1 MKRSYDIV
9 IVGAGMVGLTAAGL
23 LSKNEQLRI
32 TIIDAGKKPV
42 FNVADEMSLRVSAI
56 APGSVDILTDIG
68 AWAEIVKT
76 RACPYRDMKV
86 WDAAGNVEGPETLS
100 FGAAEFAVPQLG
112 FIVENVLI
120 QHALL
125 QQLDQTDVAVHFETA
140 ISAVLRSGHRF
151 EIELES
157 GDKLTPDLL
166 VGADGA
172 NSFVRGSADIGIQSW
187 PHAQKAFVT
196 CLQPEISHRNTAW
209 QRFLQD
215 GPIGMLPLSDGRVSV
230 VWSTTPEQ
238 AEEAL
243 GMPDRE
249 LSAKLT
255 EVSDSALGTLTPAGP
270 RGAFPL
276 KSQHATEYVR
286 DGLVLIGD
294 AAHTVHPLAGQG
306 VNLGF
311 ADARELANVISSALE
326 ADENPGDLP
335 VLRNYERA
343 RKGANKTMLHFMDL
357 LNKLFSNDSALLARL
372 RGTGMYAFNK
382 IGPIRE
388 RAVQTALGIR

>member
-23 LSKNEQLRI
+23 LSKNDQLRI

-42 FNVADEMSLRVSAI
+42 FKSDDELSLRVSAI
-56 APGSVDILTDIG
+56 APGSVETLSNIG
-68 AWAEIVKT
+68 AWDEIVGT
-76 RACPYRDMKV
+76 RACAYRDMKV

-125 QQLDQTDVAVHFETA
+125 QQIDRTDVAVHFETA
-140 ISAVLRSGHRF
+140 IKSVSRSGHRF

-157 GDKLTPDLL
+157 GDKLNPDLL

-172 NSFVRGSADIGIQSW
+172 NSFVRGSAGIGIESW

-196 CLQPEISHRNTAW
+196 CLRPELGHRNTAW
-209 QRFLQD
+209 QRFLKD
-215 GPIGMLPLSDGRVSV
+215 GPIGLLPLPDGRISI
-230 VWSTTPEQ
+230 VWSTTPEL

-243 GMPDRE
+243 AMSDDE
-249 LSAKLT
+249 LSAKLF
-255 EVSDSALGTLTPAGP
+255 EVTDGVLGKLTPAGP

-276 KSQHATEYVR
+276 KSQHAAEYVQ

-311 ADARELANVISSALE
+311 ADASELANVISAALA

-335 VLRNYERA
+335 VLRTYERA
-343 RKGANKTMLHFMDL
+343 RKGANKTMLHFMDG
-357 LNKLFSNDSALLARL
+357 LNRLFSNQSAGLGRL
-372 RGTGMYAFNK
+372 RGAGMFAFNK
-382 IGPIRE
+382 SGPIRE
-388 RAVQTALGIR
+388 RVVQVALGIR